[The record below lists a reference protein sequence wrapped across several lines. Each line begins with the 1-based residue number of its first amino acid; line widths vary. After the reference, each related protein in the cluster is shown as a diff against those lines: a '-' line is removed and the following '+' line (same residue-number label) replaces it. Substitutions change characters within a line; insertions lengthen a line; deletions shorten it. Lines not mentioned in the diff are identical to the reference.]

1 MVVNLL
7 SSKASAQKNTV
18 TGFLDICRNCL
29 MSLESQY
36 KKQTFFVKC
45 DDGDRDIESKKLNF
59 AK

>member
-29 MSLESQY
+29 MSLESQC
-36 KKQTFFVKC
+36 KKQTFAMME
-45 DDGDRDIESKKLNF
+45 IEILRVRN
-59 AK
+59 